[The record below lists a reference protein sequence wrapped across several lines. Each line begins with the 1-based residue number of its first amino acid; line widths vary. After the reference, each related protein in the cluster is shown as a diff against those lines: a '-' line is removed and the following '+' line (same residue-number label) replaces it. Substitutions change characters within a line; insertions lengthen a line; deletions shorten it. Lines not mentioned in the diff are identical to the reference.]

1 MATDLQFL
9 PLSPLQEGLLFHALF
24 DVDGEDLY
32 TVQLILELRG
42 CVDAGAM
49 RAAAERLLSAP
60 EFARGVRSDVI
71 GVGANHSAPVV
82 LPWAEADLSGL
93 GAGEQ
98 SAEFGR
104 WLDADRA
111 RRFDPSRPPL
121 MRFCLVRF
129 APEWRLVLTHHHL
142 LLDGWSVPVLIT
154 ELLHLY
160 GAGGYDSGLARQT
173 PYRDYLGWLAG
184 RDRGEAGAAWAEAL
198 GGLEQPTF
206 VTARDRGRREIAPD
220 RLAAELS
227 RDLTRSARH
236 GGARR

>member
-42 CVDAGAM
+42 CVDAAAM
-49 RAAAERLLSAP
+49 KTAAEMLLRRHPNLRAAFDQTSSGSVQIIP
-60 EFARGVRSDVI
+60 
-71 GVGANHSAPVV
+71 PQVV

-129 APEWRLVLTHHHL
+129 APEWYSLVLTHHHL
-142 LLDGWSVPVLIT
+142 LLDGW
-154 ELLHLY
+154 
-160 GAGGYDSGLARQT
+160 
-173 PYRDYLGWLAG
+173 
-184 RDRGEAGAAWAEAL
+184 
-198 GGLEQPTF
+198 
-206 VTARDRGRREIAPD
+206 
-220 RLAAELS
+220 
-227 RDLTRSARH
+227 
-236 GGARR
+236 